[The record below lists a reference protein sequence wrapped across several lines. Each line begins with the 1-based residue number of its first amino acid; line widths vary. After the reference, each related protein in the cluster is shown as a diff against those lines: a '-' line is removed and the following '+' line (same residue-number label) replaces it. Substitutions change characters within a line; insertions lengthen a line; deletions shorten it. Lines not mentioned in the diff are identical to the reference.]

1 MAKKRSAE
9 DISGSTFADL
19 YDVQEAFSRQQGAAA
34 KPMGRPKNKVQRD
47 PTTVYLTR
55 EETILLRRLHLLV
68 SENMSSVNK
77 SQIIGLAVELLSEMI
92 AAHNANNDF
101 MDGVRSVDALKRK
114 LKDYVVP

>member
-19 YDVQEAFSRQQGAAA
+19 YDVQQAFSRQQVVG

-55 EETILLRRLHLLV
+55 EETILLKRLHLLV

-77 SQIIGLAVELLSEMI
+77 SQIVGLAVELLSEMI

-101 MDGVRSVDALKRK
+101 MDGVRSLDALKRK
-114 LKDYVVP
+114 LKDYVVS